1 LSNWADINEAVI
13 STVFSFPVPAKGTRS
28 SIQCQNGE
36 IATWEYD
43 STDDNGDK
51 ILIYDSS
58 TGEDI
63 QIAYV
68 YAIPGR
74 DIFCGLF
81 STGAIPSLGIT
92 DEDCV
97 FYRVD
102 Y

>member
-1 LSNWADINEAVI
+1 MSNWKDLNELI
-13 STVFSFPVPAKGTRS
+13 ITTQFSFPIPSKGTRS
-28 SIQCQNGE
+28 SIQCKSGE
-36 IATWEYD
+36 VATWEYD

-58 TGEDI
+58 TGTDI

-68 YAIPGR
+68 YAMPGR

-81 STGAIPSLGIT
+81 STGAIPSLRIT
-92 DEDCV
+92 NTDCMY
-97 FYRVD
+97 YRVD

>member
-1 LSNWADINEAVI
+1 MSNWKDLNDIPI
-13 STVFSFPVPAKGTRS
+13 TTQFSFPAPAQGTRS
-28 SIQCQNGE
+28 SIQCQYGE

-68 YAIPGR
+68 YAIAGR

-92 DEDCV
+92 DEDCI